1 MAKVQCGISFP
12 LNFVFRK
19 FSSTVKNLIFFLGFF
34 AVGSTCFSIPDYR
47 FTQFLQKLEV
57 LLDDPSPQTFANLT
71 RLHLPYATIGAGTLS
86 DLKTLLEGYEIS
98 RTHLEYLVLYCEK
111 KKDLTNLRD
120 FFEQFI
126 PDFKI
131 VSQEIL
137 TRDSKAKVNAKEVEA
152 VLLKHIENVSYFSSG
167 KLKQLETDMRR
178 LVQLLF
184 SHGSVSSVARIKRRL
199 SIASQ
204 VNQFVPER
212 SKIISNI
219 LDLIGKL
226 ESKQKENAKPKPCR
240 LGPFKVSS

>member
-1 MAKVQCGISFP
+1 MPERFLI
-12 LNFVFRK
+12 
-19 FSSTVKNLIFFLGFF
+19 KNL
-34 AVGSTCFSIPDYR
+34 
-47 FTQFLQKLEV
+47 
-57 LLDDPSPQTFANLT
+57 LDRYT
-71 RLHLPYATIGAGTLS
+71 
-86 DLKTLLEGYEIS
+86 IS

-111 KKDLTNLRD
+111 KKDLTNLRN

-126 PDFKI
+126 PEFKL

-137 TRDSKAKVNAKEVEA
+137 TQDSKAKVNAKEVEA
-152 VLLKHIENVSYFSSG
+152 ILLKHIENVSYIPSG
-167 KLKQLETDMRR
+167 NLKHLEGDMRR
-178 LVQLLF
+178 LIELLF

-199 SIASQ
+199 GAASQ
-204 VNQFVPER
+204 ANQFVPDR